1 MTESLKNRFAM
12 EADVLSIGLMAVVLS
27 SIVLVFTLTVQQVY
41 AAANEPTLTLTL
53 TPTLTPTPTPTP
65 TRTRSTPPPT
75 SRPSA

>member
-53 TPTLTPTPTPTP
+53 TPNPTPTPTP
-65 TRTRSTPPPT
+65 TSSTPPPT
-75 SRPSA
+75 SPPSA

>member
-53 TPTLTPTPTPTP
+53 TPKATPTPTPTS
-65 TRTRSTPPPT
+65 STPRPT
-75 SRPSA
+75 SPPSA

>member
-41 AAANEPTLTLTL
+41 AAANEPTLTPVLAL
-53 TPTLTPTPTPTP
+53 TLTPTPTL
-65 TRTRSTPPPT
+65 TRSTPRPT